1 MGAAGAERM
10 LGEEGWKPSAQ
21 EAREVGLVRE
31 VVEHNQLL
39 ARWGGNIILG

>member
-1 MGAAGAERM
+1 M

-31 VVEHNQLL
+31 VVEHDQLL
-39 ARWGGNIILG
+39 ARWGGVVFLVECPTLLNC